1 MNEQQKQI
9 LIRQIGVLEG
19 LTWVALIDEKLHCIT
34 EALDAVVGQLQ
45 ELLKEE

>member
-19 LTWVALIDEKLHCIT
+19 LAWVALTDEKLHCIA
-34 EALDAVVGQLQ
+34 EALAVVVGQLQ